1 MRRFCHNLL
10 QFSIMSPFRLLLQKC
25 GRAACCA
32 IVAALFT
39 SSVLAQENALV
50 EYKIMGFP
58 LIDLLAIFAVLLV
71 VALAVALVCVLV
83 HNARI
88 CQEYAVTKT
97 RADGLETQ
105 LQDATM
111 RAENAEQN
119 AENFRTSE
127 IEARKDSAV
136 AQDRVQKLETQLEE
150 ERSHVAAAER
160 RCESAQS
167 AAAAAREKV
176 AGLEAEQRKMPDRF
190 QVMAQSVL
198 ENKSQNLQGTLENS
212 LGDVRRQL
220 DAVQQGLVQMN
231 SLSSQ
236 VVNLQRILSSAR
248 DRGQW
253 GEVVLK
259 DIIRQIL
266 TDDQY
271 QENVEFGGG
280 ERVEFAIHI
289 PVEGGISLL
298 PVDSKFP
305 MGDYERMV
313 DAEKKGEDAS
323 IHRKALLNS
332 IRNSAK
338 DISAKYI
345 HPPRS
350 TDFAFLF
357 LPTEGL
363 YAVAAREPGFLDK
376 IQQEQKV
383 RITGPDS
390 FALFLSA
397 VRMGFQLFT
406 AGRRANEIQEILGA
420 VKTEF
425 GKFGEIL
432 DKVKKN
438 LQTATG
444 NIDKTEN
451 RVKMMTRKLRDVQAL
466 SDEDAAKILG
476 PDLPSVDD
484 GEN

>member
-1 MRRFCHNLL
+1 MVRHNLL
-10 QFSIMSPFRLLLQKC
+10 QFFIMSPFRLLLQKC
-25 GRAACCA
+25 GRVACCA
-32 IVAALFT
+32 IAAALFA
-39 SSVLAQENALV
+39 SSTLAQENALV
-50 EYKIMGFP
+50 EYEIMGLP

-71 VALAVALVCVLV
+71 VALAVALVYVLV

-105 LQDATM
+105 LQDATK

-119 AENFRTSE
+119 AENFRNSE
-127 IEARKDSAV
+127 TKARKDSAV
-136 AQDRVQKLETQLEE
+136 AQDRVQSLESQLQEE
-150 ERSHVAAAER
+150 KNRVAEVKRQRENARQAEI
-160 RCESAQS
+160 
-167 AAAAAREKV
+167 AAREKV
-176 AGLEAEQRKMPDRF
+176 AGLEEMPNRFKVLAET
-190 QVMAQSVL
+190 VL
-198 ENKSQNLQGTLENS
+198 EGTSKKLHGTLDKS
-212 LGDVRRQL
+212 LGDVSANLNKVRE
-220 DAVQQGLVQMN
+220 GLQEMS

-236 VVNLQRILSSAR
+236 VGDLQRVLSSAR

-271 QENVEFGGG
+271 QENVGFDGG
-280 ERVEFAIHI
+280 ERVEFAIRI
-289 PVEGGISLL
+289 PMEGGISLL

-406 AGRRANEIQEILGA
+406 AGRRANEIREILGV

-425 GKFGEIL
+425 GKFGEVL
-432 DKVKKN
+432 GKVKKN

-444 NIDKTEN
+444 NIDNTER
-451 RVKMMTRKLRDVQAL
+451 RVKMMTRKLRDVEAL

-476 PDLPSVDD
+476 SDLPSVDNGKD
-484 GEN
+484 